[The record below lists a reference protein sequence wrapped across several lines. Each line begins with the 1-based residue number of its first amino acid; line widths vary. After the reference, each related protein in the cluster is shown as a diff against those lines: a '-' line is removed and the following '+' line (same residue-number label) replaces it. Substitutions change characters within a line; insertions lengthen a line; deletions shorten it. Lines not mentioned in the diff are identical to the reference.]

1 MSKGSNISA
10 INTFEGGLVT
20 DLHVGTSPANTVTH
34 AMNMELISVGDNQYV
49 FQNIKG
55 NKKVVT
61 FPEYTNTKENKKW
74 PFIPLGVKVN
84 NNIAYILLGAFD
96 AAGKFEMGAIGTYP
110 SPDWSALNAGSLL
123 GTPGAAG
130 ISLLEDKFDFL
141 HNFRNKGEI
150 TATAA
155 FISNS
160 FQFEKNRHIDIDIQ
174 GDFDG
179 SVNIIFT
186 DGLNNT
192 SVINSRFSRIDSS
205 RSVKLADRQ
214 GTKDSNTYSD
224 EDWDRIA
231 LIQNNNYPVNVLG
244 ADGLDDFEVTEGGY
258 LRGGGYRYYFK
269 YTTQEGNTTELLY
282 ESPLI
287 PISNKGLGLN
297 KDQISDRL
305 IRFTLKDLDSSY
317 AGVRVYFTH
326 FDGEDAATMD
336 VFKINY
342 IFTYGDTTSLVITHT
357 GLEDVTPVDISEI
370 NVGFTPID
378 TVRTAT
384 IVNDRLALAGVS
396 ATISQDDINILTQ
409 AAFDMT
415 LWERTKTI
423 TESYADPETAA
434 KELGYWRGEVYEF
447 AAVFMLLNKGL
458 SPAFPIT
465 GMDNLGGEQAGFES
479 PEQYFS
485 YPIEANGF
493 SNTLLINRKGL
504 FRTSNTGVVYE
515 PLPGGEGK
523 RHVTYIEV
531 NSSANKN
538 NIPLQ
543 KIASGFFIVKRRRIK
558 NVLMQGMAVPA
569 LKLPAKYPS
578 LSEGMMKE
586 QLGLSA
592 GKRYVTFNYSGDKP
606 VLGLNARY
614 QAQKEKNGEASF
626 NDEFDTVFVPQPAP
640 IINVLTSEK
649 AWFVT
654 GGIGQSIFS
663 PFYGETVDKDN
674 VGTNKIHLGF
684 YSCELDMNFSAIKGQ
699 LNGINPRI
707 EMQGMLLNA
716 SPVGY
721 THTHLNAGLP
731 TFKSK
736 PNLIIRNAEKIAI
749 DRGGRYPNNWVTF
762 PSSNVR
768 ATIME
773 SGRPSFSNNGFTAKI
788 DRVYGFITDN
798 VTSTSVDTVDPTQK
812 ITYTLPFTN
821 PGNRDSTTIAAS
833 GSEVYSNSKVTV
845 RDGGFFKTYIMPTS
859 LMAQSYSN
867 YLGIEVSLPMPV
879 SESNIPAA
887 LFNYMPKLITAY
899 TQLTNH
905 SQVMLDST
913 GDAANRQ
920 FTSMGHLANVF
931 RSATGR
937 WKVPDIINIYKYDSN
952 KPYHAVSNR
961 TALKTDTV
969 AVFRGDGFISRIF
982 KKVTYKNGIAVSKSA
997 TAADASDFGVGLL
1010 AKIMSHI
1017 PTKDVPVNEQDDPGR
1032 GLFDVGQVVELVSY
1046 SNINADIRSTEIF
1059 SPEESLIHGGDRDF
1073 YPHKEDV
1080 FGDSRPDSSK
1090 YNHGYTGEENPV
1102 SYNRIQENSP
1112 SYNTEFPNRILL
1124 SERNKTQ
1131 GFFNAFRDLK
1141 GFNYRDYGVELG
1153 PIIKLVAIK
1162 NVLLSIHPTGVL
1174 AIGVDDRTLVAEGS
1188 DVFVNTAQALSPV
1201 SKTISSMYG
1210 SSHAEAVVVTDTTV
1224 AGVDYNA
1231 NAVWVFEGDKL
1242 TIISEFA
1249 VKTVL
1254 SKFKQRIEKIN
1265 FTGGNPA
1272 RNYKARVYTTFN
1284 HTKHTLYIS
1293 YVAQDSL
1300 TKEQYHVGSISYNTV
1315 LQKWMSELTE
1325 GNKLSMFIGS
1335 STYTTGFFSVPT
1347 IWEEDALIDPV
1358 TGKTV
1363 RCNSRGNANIG
1374 YEFEIVLNKEPA
1386 LEKVLDNIRMIT
1398 NKSIPFEI
1406 VYTTLGDE
1414 NDAAINIW
1422 GSDPADKETTQKI
1435 ITRNK
1440 SSKNHLRLGIL
1451 DENAYYKNSGLY
1463 IEVGRLSQKDRRAIG
1478 YKRVRDKSIK
1488 VKFIYKGNDET
1499 FLQAII
1505 SMLSISY
1512 N

>member
-1 MSKGSNISA
+1 MSKGNSISA

-61 FPEYTNTKENKKW
+61 FPDYMQGDQKR

-96 AAGKFEMGAIGTYP
+96 TKGVFVMGAIGTYP
-110 SPDWSALNAGSLL
+110 SPNWSELNIGSSGSSLL
-123 GTPGAAG
+123 V
-130 ISLLEDKFDFL
+130 DKFDFL
-141 HNFRNKGEI
+141 HNFKNKGEI
-150 TATAA
+150 TSISA
-155 FISNS
+155 FMSKS
-160 FQFEKNRHIDIDIQ
+160 FKFEKNRYIDMDIQ

-186 DGLNNT
+186 DGLNNP

-205 RSVKLADRQ
+205 RSVRLADRV
-214 GTKDSNTYSD
+214 GIKDSNTYSD
-224 EDWDRIA
+224 DDWDRIA
-231 LIQNNNYPVNVLG
+231 LIQNNNYPVSVLG
-244 ADGLDDFEVTEGGY
+244 ADGLDNFEVTEGGY

-287 PISNKGLGLN
+287 PISNEGLGLN

-305 IRFTLKDLDSSY
+305 IRFTLNDLDSSY

-326 FDGEDAATMD
+326 FDGEDAASMD

-342 IFTYGDTTSLVITHT
+342 IFTYGNTTSLVITHT

-378 TVRTAT
+378 TIRTAT
-384 IVNDRLALAGVS
+384 IINDRLAMAGAS
-396 ATISQDDINILTQ
+396 ATISQSDIKILET
-409 AAFDMT
+409 AAFNMT

-423 TESYADPETAA
+423 TKSYADPETAA
-434 KELGYWRGEVYEF
+434 KEVGYWKGEVYEF
-447 AAVFMLLNKGL
+447 AAVYMLLNKGL
-458 SPAFPIT
+458 SPAFPLT
-465 GMDNLGGEQAGFES
+465 GMDNLDGDQADFISGTE
-479 PEQYFS
+479 
-485 YPIEANGF
+485 YPSHTIEDDGF
-493 SNTLLINRKGL
+493 SRTLLINRKGL
-504 FRTSNTGVVYE
+504 FRTSNTGVIYE
-515 PLPGGEGK
+515 PLPGGNGR

-538 NIPLQ
+538 NTALK

-569 LKLPAKYPS
+569 LRLPAKYPS
-578 LSEGMMKE
+578 LSEGMNKD

-592 GKRYVTFNYSGDKP
+592 GKRYTTFHFDQDKP
-606 VLGLNARY
+606 VLGLNTKY
-614 QAQKEKNGEASF
+614 QAKKDGKGEAIF

-654 GGIGQSIFS
+654 GGIGQRISS
-663 PFYGETVDKDN
+663 PFYGETVDKDA

-684 YSCELDMNFSAIKGQ
+684 YSCELDMNFSAVKGH
-699 LNGINPRI
+699 LNGINPRM
-707 EMQGMLLNA
+707 EMQGLLSNA

-721 THTHLNAGLP
+721 THTYLQAGLP

-736 PNLIIRNAEKIAI
+736 PNLIIRNAEKISI
-749 DRGGRYPNNWVTF
+749 DRGGRNNWISF
-762 PSSNVR
+762 PSENVR

-773 SGRPSFSNNGFTAKI
+773 SGRASFSNDGFTAKI
-788 DRVYGFITDN
+788 DRVYGFITKN
-798 VTSTSVDTVDPTQK
+798 VSSTAGDLTDTTQK
-812 ITYTLPFTN
+812 ITYTLPFKKGVTRT
-821 PGNRDSTTIAAS
+821 PGTITAA
-833 GSEVYSNSKVTV
+833 GSEVYSNSKITE
-845 RDGGFFKTYIMPTS
+845 RLSGYFSTEIMPTS

-867 YLGIEVSLPMPV
+867 YLGIEVSLPMSV
-879 SESNIPAA
+879 SESAIPAE
-887 LFNYMPKLITAY
+887 LFNYMPTLITVS
-899 TQLTNH
+899 TQLINH
-905 SQVMLDST
+905 NQVMLDNT
-913 GDAANRQ
+913 GDALNRH
-920 FTSMGHLANVF
+920 FTSIGHLANVF

-937 WKVPDIINIYKYDSN
+937 WKAPDIINIYKYDSN

-961 TALKTDTV
+961 TNIEVDFVAL
-969 AVFRGDGFISRIF
+969 FRGDGFISRIF
-982 KKVTYKNGIAVSKSA
+982 KKVTYKNGVPVSKSA
-997 TAADASDFGVGLL
+997 TAADASDFGIGLL
-1010 AKIMSHI
+1010 APIRHDT
-1017 PTKDVPVNEQDDPGR
+1017 PLKDVNVNEQDDQGR

-1046 SNINADIRSTEIF
+1046 SNINADIRSTELF

-1102 SYNRIQENSP
+1102 TYNRIQENSP

-1141 GFNYRDYGVELG
+1141 GFNFRDYGVELG
-1153 PIIKLVAIK
+1153 PIIKLVAIR

-1188 DVFVNTAQALSPV
+1188 DVFVNTAQALSPT

-1210 SSHAEAVVVTDTTV
+1210 TSHAEAVVLTDTSV

-1231 NAVWVFEGDKL
+1231 SAVWIYEGDKL

-1254 SKFKQRIEKIN
+1254 TKFKQRIEKVDFIGADP
-1265 FTGGNPA
+1265 TKT
-1272 RNYKARVYTTFN
+1272 YTARVYSTFN

-1315 LQKWMSELTE
+1315 LQKWMSELLE
-1325 GNKLSMFIGS
+1325 GNKLSMFMGS
-1335 STYTTGFFSVPT
+1335 STYTTGFYSVPT
-1347 IWEEDALIDPV
+1347 LWEEDALIDPL
-1358 TGKTV
+1358 TGKAV
-1363 RCNSRGNANIG
+1363 RCNIRGNANMG

-1422 GSDPADKETTQKI
+1422 GSDPADKEITQKI

-1463 IEVGRLSQKDRRAIG
+1463 IEVGRLSQKDRRAAG